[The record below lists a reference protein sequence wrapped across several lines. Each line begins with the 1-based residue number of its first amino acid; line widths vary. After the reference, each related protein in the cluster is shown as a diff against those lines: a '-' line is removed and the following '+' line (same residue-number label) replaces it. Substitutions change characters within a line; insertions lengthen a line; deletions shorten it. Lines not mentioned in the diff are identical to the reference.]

1 MKSSLSASQ
10 IHNYRENG
18 YLYYPNLL
26 SDDEVKELKSA
37 VLNAINKLAQ
47 TQPRSR
53 IAGEGAELVD
63 KEDEY
68 YDRVFLQR
76 INLWKINQTVKKYML
91 SEKIGK
97 MITKLEGTEGFR
109 VWHDQTLIK
118 EAYGNPTGW
127 HLDNPYWSFSSSNSI
142 SVWISLGEAT
152 LENGC
157 MWFLPGS
164 HKFENDNTGIG
175 KNIGDLIELNPRLK
189 NIDPKPVP
197 MAAGDC
203 SFHNGLVAHGAGANM
218 TRHRRIAMT
227 CAYMPI
233 NSTFNGNQNI
243 LPTNYFNNLK
253 KGDLLNDDQL
263 NPIVY
268 KIN

>member
-1 MKSSLSASQ
+1 
-10 IHNYRENG
+10 
-18 YLYYPNLL
+18 
-26 SDDEVKELKSA
+26 
-37 VLNAINKLAQ
+37 
-47 TQPRSR
+47 
-53 IAGEGAELVD
+53 
-63 KEDEY
+63 
-68 YDRVFLQR
+68 
-76 INLWKINQTVKKYML
+76 ML

-97 MITKLEGTEGFR
+97 MITELEGTQGFR

-142 SVWISLGEAT
+142 SIWISLGEAT

-175 KNIGDLIELNPRLK
+175 KNIGDLIELNPQLQ
-189 NIDPKPVP
+189 NIDPKPVL

>member
-1 MKSSLSASQ
+1 MKSSLLASQ

-26 SDDEVKELKSA
+26 SNDEVKELKNA

-47 TQPRSR
+47 TQPKSR

-76 INLWKINQTVKKYML
+76 INLWKTNQTVKKYML

-127 HLDNPYWSFSSSNSI
+127 HLDNPHWSFSSSNSI
-142 SVWISLGEAT
+142 SS
-152 LENGC
+152 
-157 MWFLPGS
+157 S
-164 HKFENDNTGIG
+164 
-175 KNIGDLIELNPRLK
+175 
-189 NIDPKPVP
+189 
-197 MAAGDC
+197 
-203 SFHNGLVAHGAGANM
+203 
-218 TRHRRIAMT
+218 
-227 CAYMPI
+227 
-233 NSTFNGNQNI
+233 
-243 LPTNYFNNLK
+243 
-253 KGDLLNDDQL
+253 
-263 NPIVY
+263 
-268 KIN
+268 